1 MSVGEER
8 SFSIFLLPRKQPQN
22 YIGLKVTDQTK
33 ATRKPANSNRM
44 QIESRVVSLRL
55 SDSACEMARGLRNLA
70 ERASTVYREKV
81 KDTCGRD
88 HTGGRGEDLKR
99 VTRKKKLM

>member
-1 MSVGEER
+1 
-8 SFSIFLLPRKQPQN
+8 
-22 YIGLKVTDQTK
+22 
-33 ATRKPANSNRM
+33 
-44 QIESRVVSLRL
+44 
-55 SDSACEMARGLRNLA
+55 MARGLRNLA